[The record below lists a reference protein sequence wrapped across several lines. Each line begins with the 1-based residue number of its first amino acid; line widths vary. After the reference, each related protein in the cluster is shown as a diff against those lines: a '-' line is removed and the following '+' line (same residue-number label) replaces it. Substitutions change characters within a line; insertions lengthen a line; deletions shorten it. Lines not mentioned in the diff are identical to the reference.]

1 MKKIIP
7 LILITVLTG
16 CISGNST
23 DYSDYSRGL
32 ERSTDFR
39 ICQLVYPG
47 SESDYLGALRSIDF
61 RIKMFEFFEIELNR
75 RNLVCSERFPSYD
88 EFRGKSHLQLLKEK
102 KLLED

>member
-1 MKKIIP
+1 MKKLIP
-7 LILITVLTG
+7 LILLTVLTG

-32 ERSTDFR
+32 EITSDFR

-47 SESDYLGALRSIDF
+47 FESNYLGALRSIDF
-61 RIKMFEFFEIELNR
+61 RIKTFEFFEIELNR

-88 EFRGKSHLQLLKEK
+88 EFKGKSQLQLLKEK